1 MKPLIVLAGGFG
13 TRLRALVT
21 DVPKPL
27 APVAGKPF
35 IVHLIEHWIAH
46 DVKEFIFLLHFEAHL
61 IEATLLE
68 LLSDERF
75 GHIKIDVIVE
85 TKPLGTG
92 GAILNA
98 VSELGIKDSFLVVN
112 ADTWLG
118 HGYRELSASDPCALA
133 VVSVPNSQRY
143 GSLVFNEYGISE
155 FKEKSK
161 SNGRA
166 FISSGLYHL
175 LPGIFK
181 GFDPGSSFS
190 LDEEIFPNLVSKNM
204 LGVIKLNTSFIDIGI
219 PEDYLKFCKWIDSEK
234 KNDL

>member
-13 TRLRALVT
+13 TRLRELVT

-68 LLSDERF
+68 LSRDKRF
-75 GHIKIDVIVE
+75 RNIKIDVVVE

-92 GAILNA
+92 GAVLNA
-98 VSELGIKDSFLVVN
+98 ISELGIKDSFLVVN

-118 HGYRELSASDPCALA
+118 HGYRELSEAGPCTLA
-133 VVSVPNSQRY
+133 AVSVPNSQRY

-161 SNGRA
+161 SNGQA

-175 LPGIFK
+175 LPDIFE

-190 LDEEIFPNLVSKNM
+190 LEEQVFPNLVSKNM
-204 LGVIKLNTSFIDIGI
+204 LGVIELNTIFIDIGV
-219 PEDYLKFCKWIDSEK
+219 PEDYLKFCKWINSEK
-234 KNDL
+234 KYDL

>member
-21 DVPKPL
+21 DVPKPR

-35 IVHLIEHWIAH
+35 IVHLIEHWIAQ

-92 GAILNA
+92 
-98 VSELGIKDSFLVVN
+98 VQF
-112 ADTWLG
+112 
-118 HGYRELSASDPCALA
+118 
-133 VVSVPNSQRY
+133 
-143 GSLVFNEYGISE
+143 
-155 FKEKSK
+155 
-161 SNGRA
+161 
-166 FISSGLYHL
+166 
-175 LPGIFK
+175 
-181 GFDPGSSFS
+181 
-190 LDEEIFPNLVSKNM
+190 
-204 LGVIKLNTSFIDIGI
+204 
-219 PEDYLKFCKWIDSEK
+219 
-234 KNDL
+234 

>member
-61 IEATLLE
+61 IEETLSE
-68 LLSDERF
+68 LLSDKRF
-75 GHIKIDVIVE
+75 GHIKINVIVE
-85 TKPLGTG
+85 TRPLGTG

-98 VSELGIKDSFLVVN
+98 VNELGITDSFLAVN

-118 HGYRELSASDPCALA
+118 HGYKELSLAKPSALA
-133 VVSVPNSQRY
+133 AVSVPNSHRY
-143 GSLVFNEYGISE
+143 GSLVFNEDRIIE

-161 SNGRA
+161 SNGQA

-175 LPGIFK
+175 SPDIFE

-190 LDEEIFPNLVSKNM
+190 LEEIIFPKLVSKNM
-204 LGVIKLNTSFIDIGI
+204 LGVVRLNTIFIDIGI
-219 PEDYLKFCKWIDSEK
+219 PEDYFKFCNWVKSGKVNE
-234 KNDL
+234 L